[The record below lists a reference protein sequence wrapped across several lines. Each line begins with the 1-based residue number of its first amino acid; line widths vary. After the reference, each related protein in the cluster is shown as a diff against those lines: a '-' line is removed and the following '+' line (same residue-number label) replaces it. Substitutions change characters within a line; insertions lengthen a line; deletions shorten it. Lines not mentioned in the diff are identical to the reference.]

1 MAAAAQPW
9 AIRNKFDRADSTT
22 RAQLLD
28 AARQVF
34 ASRGYA
40 RTTVADI
47 TGTAGV
53 GRATFYVY
61 FASKQ
66 EVFGVLAADIRDRFL
81 AAQELSGLDPADYR
95 AVAEATNAAYLDA
108 YTENLALITVL
119 EHQSIAEPELHALWE
134 EIHAHPRRRT
144 ARYIQRLVDRGVA
157 RPAAPAE
164 DVSRAA
170 GGMVAAFAPVVADDP
185 SRRAAVVAH
194 LTAMFLRLLGVD
206 EEKGIA
212 R

>member
-9 AIRNKFDRADSTT
+9 AVREKFDRVDSAT
-22 RAQLLD
+22 RSQLLD
-28 AARQVF
+28 AAREVF
-34 ASRGYA
+34 AARGYA

-47 TGTAGV
+47 TASAGV

-66 EVFGVLAADIRDRFL
+66 EVFAVLAADVRDRLL
-81 AAQELSGLDPADYR
+81 AAQELSGLDPEDYH

-108 YTENLALITVL
+108 YTANLALITVL

-134 EIHAHPRRRT
+134 EIHAHPQRRT
-144 ARYIQRLVDRGVA
+144 ARYIQRLVERGVA
-157 RPAAPAE
+157 RPAAPPE
-164 DVSRAA
+164 DVARA
-170 GGMVAAFAPVVADDP
+170 GSGMVAAFAPVVASDP
-185 SRRAAVVAH
+185 SRRAEIVAH

-206 EEKGIA
+206 EKKG
-212 R
+212 